1 MNEEIEF
8 GFELRKGRR
17 RLLSETKPVPGVKVM
32 TPITQRAAGTCYYH
46 PELPAAYIC
55 NRCGRAICHADVKT
69 HLDLILCP
77 QCFHMVAPVLGAPTP
92 MAPPVAGAPPGF
104 GQRFGLPPFGLPFP
118 FRFGPTFKWSY
129 AIAAAAG
136 LLIII
141 NAAALLSPVFFAFWV
156 SLFPWVASLGSF
168 GFILGIILGIL
179 VLGAVLLM
187 IVGHRLFGVFIIFPA
202 AIVSLFIGGGFI
214 AGLVLGILASI
225 LAILNY

>member
-1 MNEEIEF
+1 
-8 GFELRKGRR
+8 
-17 RLLSETKPVPGVKVM
+17 
-32 TPITQRAAGTCYYH
+32 
-46 PELPAAYIC
+46 
-55 NRCGRAICHADVKT
+55 
-69 HLDLILCP
+69 
-77 QCFHMVAPVLGAPTP
+77 

-118 FRFGPTFKWSY
+118 LRFGPMFKWSY

-136 LLIII
+136 VLIII
-141 NAAALLSPVFFAFWV
+141 NAAALMSPVFFAFWV
-156 SLFPWVASLGSF
+156 GLFPWVAMLGSF

-187 IVGHRLFGVFIIFPA
+187 IVGHRLFGVFVIFPA